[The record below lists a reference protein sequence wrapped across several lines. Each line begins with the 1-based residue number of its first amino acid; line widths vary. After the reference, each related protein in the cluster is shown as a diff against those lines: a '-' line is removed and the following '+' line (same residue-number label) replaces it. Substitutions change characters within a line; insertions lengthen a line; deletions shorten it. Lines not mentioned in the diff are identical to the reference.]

1 MSEETKTCCAC
12 GKPINGLF
20 MSCGGDKQIHRHC
33 WERDNM
39 PTVAGSL
46 YEVARG
52 HSDPVLAAQ
61 SIAALVPAEL
71 AAQIVR
77 SYNRKLLLAWQ
88 SRCEED

>member
-1 MSEETKTCCAC
+1 
-12 GKPINGLF
+12 
-20 MSCGGDKQIHRHC
+20 MSCGGDKHIHRHC

-52 HSDPVLAAQ
+52 HRDPVLAAQ
-61 SIAALVPAEL
+61 SIAELVP

-88 SRCEED
+88 IRCEED